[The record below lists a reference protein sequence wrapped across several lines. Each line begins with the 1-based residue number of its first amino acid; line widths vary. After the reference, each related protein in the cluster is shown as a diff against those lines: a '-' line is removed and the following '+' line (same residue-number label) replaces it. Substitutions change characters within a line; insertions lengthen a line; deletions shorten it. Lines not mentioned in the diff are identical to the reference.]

1 MNGQER
7 FLTALRRG
15 QPDQVP
21 VWELIVNEPV
31 IRALHGPGVSYHDF
45 CDLEDLDGV
54 TAFEDQRTERLD
66 AHTVRD
72 EWGILW
78 RTDPN
83 TAIPYR
89 IDGPI
94 HSPADLDSYTAPD
107 PDAPHRLAGLA
118 EAVRRFGRR
127 RAVVFLS
134 HDAFEFSHYL
144 YGMDRLLMAYVLE
157 PEVAHRLARIVTD
170 YKRRV
175 CERAAAMGAD
185 VLLTGDDYANR
196 KAPLMSPAH
205 FRQFCLPY
213 LKEMVDTAHRCGKPF
228 IKHTDGNLWPILDDL
243 VGAGIDA
250 LDPIEPIAGMDIGEV
265 KARYGDRI
273 AAVGNVDC
281 GELLSRGTPHD
292 VVEAVKET
300 IAKASPGGGHILAS
314 SNSIHPAVRPGNYRA
329 MLDAARRFGRYPL
342 GKALVTEYRAR
353 NYIARQTSGRPRAN
367 T

>member
-1 MNGQER
+1 MAARCRQR
-7 FLTALRRG
+7 A
-15 QPDQVP
+15 PDAVP

-31 IRALHGPGVSYHDF
+31 IRALHGPGVSYFDF

-54 TAFEDQRTERLD
+54 TVFESHRFERID
-66 AHTVRD
+66 SHTVRD
-72 EWGILW
+72 EWGIVW
-78 RTDPN
+78 RTGEPG
-83 TAIPYR
+83 IPYR

-94 HSPADLDSYTAPD
+94 HSPADLDRYSPPD
-107 PDAPHRLAGLA
+107 PDAGHRLASLE
-118 EAVRRFGRR
+118 EAVRRFKGRR
-127 RAVVFLS
+127 AIVFLS

-144 YGMDRLLMAYVLE
+144 IGMDNLLVAYITDPPL
-157 PEVAHRLARIVTD
+157 AHRLARIVTD
-170 YKRRV
+170 YKKRV
-175 CERAAAMGAD
+175 CERAAALGAD

-213 LKEMVDTAHRCGKPF
+213 LQELVETAHRCGKPF

-273 AAVGNVDC
+273 ALCGNVDC
-281 GELLSRGTPHD
+281 GELLSRGTEAE

-314 SNSIHPAVRPGNYRA
+314 SNSIHPAVKPRNYRA
-329 MLDAARRFGRYPL
+329 MLRAARRYGVYPL
-342 GKALVTEYRAR
+342 DEAMVAEYRAR
-353 NYIARQTSGRPRAN
+353 NYIARYADCSIRFRS
-367 T
+367 